1 MIDDVLIYGAG
12 GMGRELAAHLRQR
25 GLTPRC
31 FIDRRAAQLIE
42 VDGIAVLDAAQ
53 AALRHAG
60 SSVTVLVGTH
70 SFAHAVAD
78 MLVELRAAGFTQVL
92 SLWDYCTAY
101 HWAPVNGYWLQ
112 PGLRRGEHAGPMA
125 QARALLADAFSE
137 QVFDQQCR
145 LRFEGDYLGLQRP
158 DPAGQYDPDDLP
170 ALVEPLRL
178 IDCGAFDGDTL
189 RALARRHRLAEV
201 IALEPDPH
209 NYVRLQATLQQLGV
223 GKALRVGAASF
234 DGVLH
239 FSAGQGG
246 ASHVD
251 SAGEMSIDVVTID
264 QLCSAFRPNFI
275 KMDIEGAEHDAL
287 DGAVQTIRRD
297 RPRLALSAYHRPDDL
312 WTLLL
317 KVDAWQLGYQFYLRS
332 HGNNGFD
339 TVLYALPSPAH

>member
-1 MIDDVLIYGAG
+1 
-12 GMGRELAAHLRQR
+12 
-25 GLTPRC
+25 
-31 FIDRRAAQLIE
+31 
-42 VDGIAVLDAAQ
+42 
-53 AALRHAG
+53 
-60 SSVTVLVGTH
+60 
-70 SFAHAVAD
+70 
-78 MLVELRAAGFTQVL
+78 
-92 SLWDYCTAY
+92 
-101 HWAPVNGYWLQ
+101 
-112 PGLRRGEHAGPMA
+112 
-125 QARALLADAFSE
+125 
-137 QVFDQQCR
+137 
-145 LRFEGDYLGLQRP
+145 
-158 DPAGQYDPDDLP
+158 
-170 ALVEPLRL
+170 
-178 IDCGAFDGDTL
+178 
-189 RALARRHRLAEV
+189 
-201 IALEPDPH
+201 
-209 NYVRLQATLQQLGV
+209 LGV

-339 TVLYALPSPAH
+339 TVLYAVPSPAH